1 MKHRTT
7 HALLVVVALLLALN
21 LAAALPWPTAQAQDE
36 VQLWPPP
43 QPRLVG
49 MTTPSV
55 MSSHNITGPV
65 VHRMWSDGVVE
76 WRRLR
81 GPTWWDHRTPEWQE
95 VVPQP

>member
-1 MKHRTT
+1 MKHRSTP
-7 HALLVVVALLLALN
+7 ALLAVVALLLALN

-49 MTTPSV
+49 MTIINLRSNDV
-55 MSSHNITGPV
+55 ILR
-65 VHRMWSDGVVE
+65 VHRLWSDGVVE
-76 WRRLR
+76 WRRLSDSATWD
-81 GPTWWDHRTPEWQE
+81 PTTPEWQE